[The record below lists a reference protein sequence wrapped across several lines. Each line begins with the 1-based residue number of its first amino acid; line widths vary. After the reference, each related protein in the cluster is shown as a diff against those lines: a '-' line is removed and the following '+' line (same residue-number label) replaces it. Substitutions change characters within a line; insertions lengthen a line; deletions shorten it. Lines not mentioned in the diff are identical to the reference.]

1 MSSTA
6 YIRLYMPNGGEDGVI
21 IATRND
27 GKCVE
32 FRGNAYSKWIEGES
46 SPMYV
51 LHSSLKRINISNLH
65 NDLIETVT
73 PWHPEWER
81 VYQMFLDSIG

>member
-73 PWHPEWER
+73 P
-81 VYQMFLDSIG
+81 